1 MFKLSWVM
9 YRALLACND
18 ILPHK
23 YYLIKKQQMLQTV
36 MGVISHFHCAIFS
49 HPLTLLS
56 NNDRRIRG
64 ETQRS
69 EMQSSNMPT
78 TSRPPS
84 ETISLA
90 KVSK

>member
-1 MFKLSWVM
+1 
-9 YRALLACND
+9 
-18 ILPHK
+18 
-23 YYLIKKQQMLQTV
+23 MLQTV

-64 ETQRS
+64 EIQRS

-90 KVSK
+90 KVSKWKFIYKIAIISVSNKVMSA

>member
-1 MFKLSWVM
+1 
-9 YRALLACND
+9 
-18 ILPHK
+18 
-23 YYLIKKQQMLQTV
+23 MLQTV

-90 KVSK
+90 KVSKWKFIYKIAIISVSNKVMSA